1 MLEIVLGKKLLFV
14 LVFNNG
20 LVIQF
25 FESLL
30 DKAYR
35 NRYETIIFPLS
46 FSNQNYIVTICSIE
60 TNSSSAE
67 QLSVTNV
74 DISRM
79 SINECTMRVYGH
91 GNADIVNGFCGICI
105 GF

>member
-1 MLEIVLGKKLLFV
+1 ME
-14 LVFNNG
+14 FNNG
-20 LVIQF
+20 LIIQF

-60 TNSSSAE
+60 TNSSSPE

-74 DISRM
+74 GISRM
-79 SINECTMRVYGH
+79 SINKCTMRVYGH